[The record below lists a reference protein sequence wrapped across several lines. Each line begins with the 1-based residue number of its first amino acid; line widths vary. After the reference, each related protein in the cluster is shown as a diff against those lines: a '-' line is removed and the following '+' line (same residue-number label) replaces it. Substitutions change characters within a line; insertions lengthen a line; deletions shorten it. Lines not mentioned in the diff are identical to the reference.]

1 MAKRRQREK
10 ERAEMK
16 LKSQEHINES
26 EETEE
31 HEEEISKE
39 LLTDQ
44 TKELFSD
51 EEEEKDNEDEEEV
64 RVSASPVILTNERY
78 NPFKVREW
86 KHPCY
91 CRSDLMWCCRWQ
103 LHRESRSRLIDDLA
117 F

>member
-1 MAKRRQREK
+1 MGGATA
-10 ERAEMK
+10 AEMK

-31 HEEEISKE
+31 HEEEISNE

-86 KHPCY
+86 SIHVTAG
-91 CRSDLMWCCRWQ
+91 LIWCDAADGNSTEKAGRG
-103 LHRESRSRLIDDLA
+103 
-117 F
+117 